1 MSLNDFEIEKELGKG
16 TFGSVYLVIFL
27 KRKKDKKIYAM
38 KQVKIIGLSKKRK
51 K

>member
-27 KRKKDKKIYAM
+27 NLLFKYHKILNYNA
-38 KQVKIIGLSKKRK
+38 IFALIL
-51 K
+51 